1 MDSAARTPAV
11 LLLVLLCIVGPPF
24 SRAFEEPGHE
34 HGLPNL
40 DKRLDSQSAD
50 KPLPA
55 EKSAAAGKLRGQV
68 HGLHV
73 EHDVVRQSPKHIAAT
88 SGFLTGPGGEGAT
101 ISAAGART
109 VPAGDPHRVI
119 KAFLNEHRAAFGHG
133 AELLDQTRLKT
144 DFVARNNNLRTIVW
158 EQRLDD
164 ISVYESV
171 LIGHVTAR
179 GELVSVSS
187 QLVAEPSA
195 AANAGT
201 PNRVALQ
208 NAPTLSDTEAVRL
221 AADSLGELLA
231 ASDIVSLTAQ
241 PAGSERRQTFKAGG
255 LPGTAQA
262 KLTWLP
268 LNESSLRLCWE
279 IDLTRR
285 FNSERYRVLLDAQTG
300 ELQIR
305 QRLTVYL
312 TPASFN
318 VFTSD
323 SPSPFSPG
331 WQTPDTNQ
339 PPLVPRTLV
348 TLSALNTNASP
359 IGWISDGGNET
370 RGNNVDAHTDL
381 NGDDIP
387 DLPRPQGSP
396 FRVFNPPLDL
406 AQSPTTYSDAA
417 VVQLFY
423 WCNWMHDR
431 LYELGFDE
439 ASGNFQKDNFG
450 RGGLGNDAIIADAQ
464 DGSGFNNANFT
475 PSPDGVPG
483 RIQMFIWTGPNPDV
497 DGDFDAEVV
506 LHEYVHGLS
515 TRLVGGG
522 VGISSSQAAGMG
534 EGWSDFYALAF
545 LSEPGDDLDAAYGFG
560 GYVTHQ
566 LSVLRENYYF
576 GIRRY
581 PYSTDLSKNPLT
593 FKDIDP
599 AQISPHPGV
608 PMNPL
613 YTFSPLQAP
622 EVHAQGEVWCAM
634 LWEARANLIRKHG
647 FSVGNQLILQ
657 LVTDG
662 MKLSPPNPTF
672 TQARDAIILA
682 DLVNNSGANYGDLW
696 AAFAKRGLG
705 FSAIAA
711 NTATTS
717 GIVEAYDLPDA
728 LFLNNT
734 ATFAASGPVG
744 GPINPACLAYPI
756 TNISTQAVVWSVSAN
771 QSWLSLSPSNGTLAP
786 GEAAV
791 VNACLTA
798 DANALPLGYFTD
810 TITFSN
816 HVTGITQTRR
826 AEVRVLSFA
835 AMPFHEDFES
845 GVIGPAWSVTGTA
858 DYQTRLT
865 FLDEPHGGTNH
876 LILDC
881 VGGRRSRNE
890 LTLGLDLGGYTNVV
904 LKFWARS
911 FGDEADGPP
920 TRPFQV
926 GADFDGVA
934 ISEDGVTWYEVQS
947 LRDIPPIYTEFT
959 VDLDAALEAFGLRY
973 TSTFQIRFNQVD
985 DFAVPFDGIALDDIS
1000 VTGNPATRLLLTIPT
1015 AAREGD
1021 SVLVERG
1028 VVQLGSPVATPTVI
1042 SLSISDTKKLSVP
1055 PTVTVPAGTNRVEF
1069 IIRVFDDAQ
1078 LDGTVPV
1085 IIRADAPGYFS
1096 SSATINVADNE
1107 KATLRV
1113 NLPRKI
1119 REGGRL
1125 QKEGIVR
1132 VHPRPSRDVLVRLQA
1147 SHPEELRVP
1156 GSVTIAAGEASAE
1169 FDLVAV
1175 DDNRIDGAKPVMV
1188 TAHVDNWIDGGD
1200 SILVLDNEI
1209 PRVTVVLPPSISEAD
1224 GVKTNAGIVRLSGTL
1239 STSLSV
1245 SLSSSDATRLTVP
1258 SSVEIPAGALEQHF
1272 DLTAIDNATTEGM
1285 RSVRIRPSAA
1295 GFSSRAGTIDIIDDE
1310 TPPLVYNPEPAN
1322 GATNIPVSVELR
1334 WSAGVGE
1341 ILRNGGF
1348 ETGDFS
1354 GWLAVNG
1361 CYGAW
1366 IINDGTINP
1375 DGPEETNAPVSG
1387 SYNALVAQIGGGT
1400 HLLFQDVRIPAE
1412 ALGATLSWTD
1422 RIRNHASYF
1431 APNQVFRAEIRDQQN
1446 TVLDVAFTTQLGDPL
1461 LSEWTPRQFSLD
1473 RYRGQT
1479 VRIAFYQEDSTGY
1492 FNTYLDDVSVRLG
1505 DAATPTTFDVYFGTT
1520 TNLGPA
1526 EFLGNTTNASWTTP
1540 GLSLNSTYYWQVRA
1554 RRGSSVAAGPLW
1566 QFTTRGVGRVHHFEW
1581 ARVASPQT
1589 TGERFPIT
1597 VTAKDDLN
1605 NTVKDFTGAV
1615 AVAGLPGSG
1624 TASSIVISELDV
1636 GLGDSVE
1643 FLNVSGLPV
1652 DLSGWQIS
1660 IYDNTSWPAPVGT
1673 VTIPSGAVCPAGAMF
1688 TLSDNGEAPGQF
1700 PRLELGTNVNW
1711 SFAPLGNP
1719 MAVLMRDAG
1728 GDVVDFV
1735 SAGNAD
1741 AERITVPRK
1750 IPAAKWSG
1758 LPVFV
1763 VVTNTTFTIQRT
1775 GAADHNDASDWTAA
1789 APTFG
1794 AFNDGLEL
1802 PFAPQGNVPVS
1813 PNLLTNFVTGVWNGF
1828 LTVEAAAPRLTLEAR
1843 SPTGRSGRA
1852 NEIAVVTPND
1862 IAVTVADSP
1871 DVTLVGGEL
1880 RYFVTV
1886 TNPGPTRVT
1895 GLFLTNF
1902 LPSGV
1907 TFVSS
1912 STFNGACTNLDG
1924 SILCALDGLSAG
1936 DSARITFNTRT
1947 LTMGTLTNTAIIS
1960 RAAGDPFLGNNQAS
1974 AVTTVTGPFITVTNV
1989 ALTEGSGVTNRL
2001 RIPIR
2006 LSEPAPLPVSVEFAT
2021 SNFTATAGLD
2031 YLATNG
2037 VLVFEPGVT
2046 NLSVEVAVIGDRVD
2060 ESLDIFFVNLSSATN
2075 GVIAVGQ
2082 ARCRVTDDDPTPQ
2095 LAIRDVIVTEG
2106 STGSTNFAEFILQL
2120 SGLSGIEVSS
2130 TFSTADRTATAP
2142 SDYLTTFGTI
2152 TFQPGVTSQII
2163 RVPIVGDRRFEPEE
2177 SFTLILFNTVGMV
2190 PPSVPPKVTILD
2202 DDDREL
2208 DHFVWSD
2215 VPSPQFVDVPFMAT
2229 LSARDGLDRPA
2240 TSFTG
2245 PVNVRGIANRR
2256 SVGIGSG
2263 TNTWDYPL
2271 ATLFHDARAQIIYL
2285 ANELGGAGKI
2295 NGLTLNVAAVPGQT
2309 LSNWTIRLKH
2319 SLMTNYT
2326 RAAWETSGWTIVY
2339 QRAETIT
2346 SPGRATFLFE
2356 TPFDYNGTNSL
2367 LADFS
2372 FNDVSFTV
2380 SGLVRSTI
2388 TPQRRALVFQTDSAF
2403 GDPLRWDGSSA
2414 PPPLLVDR
2422 IPNLEVQ
2429 FETPVNLS
2437 PAEPVTVT
2445 NGIWIG
2451 PVTVHEPW
2459 RNLFLRASDGD
2470 GRIAEGNTFDVES
2483 SADTDG
2489 DGLPDAWERGY
2500 FGSINGGASDDVD
2513 GDGVNSLQ
2521 EFRSGTNP
2529 ADRESAALIRSVR
2542 ANGADLVVRFRSVNA
2557 KLYQLEKSPALGT
2570 GNWALVGSAIPGN
2583 GTELSVTDPGATRT
2597 GGWFYR
2603 LRVLP

>member
-1 MDSAARTPAV
+1 MDSFTSTPA
-11 LLLVLLCIVGPPF
+11 LILLVVLCVVSSPS

-34 HGLPNL
+34 HSLPNL
-40 DKRLDSQSAD
+40 DKRLDTAPAG
-50 KPLPA
+50 KALPA
-55 EKSAAAGKLRGQV
+55 GKSTGAQKLRGQL
-68 HGLHV
+68 HGLRV
-73 EHDVVRQSPKHIAAT
+73 EHDAVRQSPKHIAST

-101 ISAAGART
+101 ITAAGART
-109 VPAGDPHRVI
+109 LPAGDPHRVI

-144 DFVARNNNLRTIVW
+144 DVTARHNNLRTIVW

-164 ISVYESV
+164 ISVYESM
-171 LIGHVTAR
+171 LIGHLTAR

-187 QLVAEPSA
+187 QLVAEPAA

-208 NAPTLSDTEAVRL
+208 NAPPRSAAEAVRI
-221 AADSLGELLA
+221 AAESLGEIPA
-231 ASDIVSLTAQ
+231 ASDIIALTPQ
-241 PAGSERRQTFKAGG
+241 PAGNERRQTFKAGS

-268 LNESSLRLCWE
+268 MNESTLRLCWE
-279 IDLTRR
+279 IDITRR
-285 FNSERYRVLLDAQTG
+285 FNSERYRVVIDAQTG

-305 QRLTVYL
+305 HRLTVYL
-312 TPASFN
+312 TPATFN

-331 WQTPDTNQ
+331 WPTPNTNQ

-348 TLSALNTNASP
+348 TLTALNTNASP
-359 IGWISDGGNET
+359 IGWISEGGNET

-396 FRVFNPPLDL
+396 FRVFDPPLDL
-406 AQSPTTYSDAA
+406 TQSPTTSSDAA

-439 ASGNFQKDNFG
+439 ASGNYQKDNFG

-475 PSPDGVPG
+475 PSADGVAG
-483 RIQMFIWTGPNPDV
+483 RIQMFIWTGPEPDI

-506 LHEYVHGLS
+506 IHEYVHGLS

-522 VGISSSQAAGMG
+522 AGISSSQAAGMG
-534 EGWSDFYALAF
+534 EGWSDFYALAL
-545 LSEPGDDLDAAYGFG
+545 LSEPGDDIDAAYGFG
-560 GYVTHQ
+560 GYVTSQ

-599 AQISPHPGV
+599 AQISEHPGV
-608 PMNPL
+608 PLSPL
-613 YTFSPLQAP
+613 FTFSPLQAP

-647 FSVGNQLILQ
+647 FTTGSQLILQ

-672 TQARDAIILA
+672 TQARDGIILA
-682 DLVNNSGANYGDLW
+682 DLVNNNGANYGDLW

-705 FSAIAA
+705 FSALAP

-717 GIVEAYDLPDA
+717 GILEAYDLPDA

-734 ATFAASGPVG
+734 ATFAASGSIG
-744 GPINPACLAYPI
+744 GPLAPACLAYPI
-756 TNISTQAVVWSVSAN
+756 TNISTQAVIWSVRADAP
-771 QSWLSLSPSNGTLAP
+771 WLSLSPASGTLAP
-786 GEAAV
+786 GQAAV
-791 VNACLTA
+791 VNACLTSAA
-798 DANALPLGYFTD
+798 DALPLGFFSD

-816 HVTGITQTRR
+816 HVTGIAQTRR

-845 GVIGPAWSVTGTA
+845 GTLGAAWSVTGTA
-858 DYQTRLT
+858 DYQTRIT
-865 FLDEPHGGTNH
+865 FMAEPHGGSNH
-876 LILDC
+876 VVLDAL
-881 VGGRRSRNE
+881 GGRRSRNE

-904 LKFWARS
+904 LQFWARS

-920 TRPFQV
+920 PRPFQV

-934 ISEDGVTWYEVQS
+934 ISADGVNWHEVRS
-947 LRDIPPIYTEFT
+947 LRDIPPVYTEFT
-959 VDLDAALEAFGLRY
+959 VDLDAALEAAGLRHS
-973 TSTFQIRFNQVD
+973 STFQIRFNQVD
-985 DFAVPFDGIALDDIS
+985 DFAIPFDGIALDDIS
-1000 VTGNPATRLLLTIPT
+1000 VTGNPATRLFVSLPVG
-1015 AAREGD
+1015 AREGD
-1021 SVLVERG
+1021 GVLRERG
-1028 VVQLGSPVATPTVI
+1028 VVELSAPVSQPIPITLTV
-1042 SLSISDTKKLSVP
+1042 SEAKELSVP
-1055 PTVTVPAGTNRVEF
+1055 AMVTIPAGSNRVEF
-1069 IIRVFDDAQ
+1069 SLRVLEDAV

-1085 IIRADAPGYFS
+1085 AIRADAPGFFGGG
-1096 SSATINVADNE
+1096 ATIAIADNE
-1107 KATLRV
+1107 KAALRV

-1119 REGGRL
+1119 REGGPLR
-1125 QKEGIVR
+1125 KEGIVR
-1132 VHPRPSRDVLVRLQA
+1132 VHPRPVRDVRVRLHA
-1147 SHPEELRVP
+1147 SHPGELGIP
-1156 GSVTIAAGEASAE
+1156 GSVTIAAGEAFAA
-1169 FDLVAV
+1169 FDLAAV
-1175 DDNRIDGAKPVMV
+1175 DDNRIDGAKNVTV
-1188 TAHVDNWIDGGD
+1188 TAHVDNWIDGSD

-1209 PRVTVVLPPSISEAD
+1209 PRVSVVLPPSITETD

-1239 STSLSV
+1239 PTSLSV
-1245 SLSSSDATRLTVP
+1245 SLSSSDTTRLTVP
-1258 SSVEIPAGALEQHF
+1258 AVVEIPAGALEQRF
-1272 DLTAIDNATTEGM
+1272 PLTAIDNAVTEGL
-1285 RSVRIRPSAA
+1285 RSVRIRPDAA
-1295 GFSSRAGTIDIIDDE
+1295 GFSSRAGTIDVIDDE
-1310 TPPLVYNPEPAN
+1310 TPPLVFNPEPAD

-1348 ETGDFS
+1348 ESGDFT
-1354 GWLAVNG
+1354 GWLATNSAF
-1361 CYGAW
+1361 GAW
-1366 IINDGTINP
+1366 IINDGTVDP
-1375 DGPEETNAPVSG
+1375 DGPEPTNAPVNG
-1387 SYNALVAQIGGGT
+1387 RFNALVAQIGGGT
-1400 HLLFQDVRIPAE
+1400 QLLFQDVFIPAD

-1431 APNQVFRAEIRDQQN
+1431 APNQVFRAEIRNEQDA
-1446 TVLDVAFTTQLGDPL
+1446 VLDVAFTTQPGDPL
-1461 LSEWTPRQFSLD
+1461 LSEWTPRQFALD

-1479 VRIAFYQEDSTGY
+1479 VRIAFFQEDGMGF
-1492 FNTYLDDVSVRLG
+1492 FNTYLDEVSVRLG
-1505 DAATPTTFDVYFGTT
+1505 DTAIATTFDVYLGTT

-1526 EFLGNTTNASWTTP
+1526 ELLGNTTNASWTVP
-1540 GLSLNSTYYWQVRA
+1540 GLALNSTYFWRVRA
-1554 RRGSSVAAGPLW
+1554 RRGATATTGPLW
-1566 QFTTRGVGRVHHFEW
+1566 RFATRGVGRVHHFEW
-1581 ARVASPQT
+1581 ARVASPQV

-1615 AVAGLPGSG
+1615 TVAGLPGSG
-1624 TASSIVISELDV
+1624 TASSIVISELDI
-1636 GLGDSVE
+1636 GLGDSAE

-1660 IYDNTSWPAPVGT
+1660 IYDNRSWPAPVGT
-1673 VTIPSGAVCPAGAMF
+1673 VTIPPGSICPPGAMF
-1688 TLSDNGEAPGQF
+1688 TLSDNGEAPGEF
-1700 PRLELGTNVNW
+1700 PRLELGTNVNL

-1719 MAVLMRDAG
+1719 MAVLLRDAG

-1741 AERITVPRK
+1741 PEQITEPRK
-1750 IPAAKWSG
+1750 IPAAEWSG
-1758 LPVFV
+1758 LPLFV
-1763 VVTNTTFTIQRT
+1763 VVTNTTFTLQRT

-1789 APTFG
+1789 RPTFG
-1794 AFNDGLEL
+1794 AFNDGLEV
-1802 PFAPQGNVPVS
+1802 PFARSGDIPVS
-1813 PNLLTNFVTGVWNGF
+1813 PALLTNFVTGVWNGF

-1843 SPTGRSGRA
+1843 NAAGRSGRA
-1852 NEIAVVTPND
+1852 NETAVVTPND
-1862 IAVTVADSP
+1862 ISVAVTDSP
-1871 DVTLVGGEL
+1871 DVTLVGGQL
-1880 RYFVTV
+1880 RYLVTV

-1895 GLFLTNF
+1895 GLFLTNL
-1902 LPSGV
+1902 LPAGV
-1907 TFVSS
+1907 DFISYA
-1912 STFNGACTNLDG
+1912 TFNGACTNLG
-1924 SILCALDGLSAG
+1924 GAILCALDGLSGG

-1947 LTMGTLTNTAIIS
+1947 LLMGTLTNTALIS
-1960 RAAGDPFLGNNQAS
+1960 HTAGDPFPGNNQAS
-1974 AVTTVTGPFITVTNV
+1974 AVTTVTGPFITVTNA

-2006 LSEPAPLPVSVEFAT
+2006 LSAPAPLPVSVEFAT

-2031 YLATNG
+2031 YFATNG

-2046 NLSVEVAVIGDRVD
+2046 NLSVEVAVIGDRID
-2060 ESLDIFFVNLSSATN
+2060 ESLDIFFLNLFSATN
-2075 GVIAVGQ
+2075 GVIAVAQG
-2082 ARCRVTDDDPTPQ
+2082 RCRVTDDDPTPQ
-2095 LAIRDVIVTEG
+2095 LTIRDVTVTEG
-2106 STGSTNFAEFILQL
+2106 FAGSTNFAELVLQL
-2120 SGLSGIEVSS
+2120 SGLSSLEVSAAFTTS
-2130 TFSTADRTATAP
+2130 DRTATAP

-2152 TFQPGVTSQII
+2152 TFAAGVTSQTI
-2163 RVPIVGDRRFEPEE
+2163 RVPIVGDRRFEPGE
-2177 SFTLILFNTVGMV
+2177 SFTLTLFNTVGIV
-2190 PPSVPPKVTILD
+2190 PPGTPPTVTILD

-2215 VPSPQFVDVPFMAT
+2215 VPSPQFVDVPFITT
-2229 LSARDGLDRPA
+2229 LSARDGLDRPT

-2245 PVNVRGIANRR
+2245 PVAVRGIANRR

-2271 ATLFHDARAQIIYL
+2271 ATLFHDARTQIIYL
-2285 ANELGGAGKI
+2285 PGELGGAGTI
-2295 NGLTLNVAAVPGQT
+2295 NGLTLTLAAAPGQT

-2319 SLMTNYT
+2319 SPLTNYS
-2326 RAAWETSGWTIVY
+2326 RAAWETSGWTTVSR
-2339 QRAETIT
+2339 RAETIT
-2346 SPGRATFLFE
+2346 APGRTTFLFE
-2356 TPFDYNGTNSL
+2356 TPFDYDGTHSL
-2367 LADFS
+2367 LVDFS
-2372 FNDVSFTV
+2372 FDNASFTV
-2380 SGLVRSTI
+2380 NGLARSTL

-2403 GDPLRWDGSSA
+2403 GDPLQWDASTA
-2414 PPPLLVDR
+2414 PPPLLVER

-2445 NGIWIG
+2445 NGVWIG
-2451 PVTVHEPW
+2451 PITVHEPW
-2459 RNLFLRASDGD
+2459 QNLFLRASDGE
-2470 GRIAEGNTFDVES
+2470 GHIAEGNTFAVDS

-2489 DGLPDAWERGY
+2489 DGLPDAWERRH
-2500 FGSINGGASDDVD
+2500 FSSINGGAGDDAD
-2513 GDGVNSLQ
+2513 GDGVDSLR

-2529 ADRESAALIRSVR
+2529 TDRQSAALIRSVR
-2542 ANGADLVVRFRSVNA
+2542 ALGADLVVRFSSVNA
-2557 KLYQLEKSPALGT
+2557 KLYQLEKSTALGT
-2570 GNWALVGSAIPGN
+2570 GNWNPVGTPIPGD
-2583 GTELSVTDPGATRT
+2583 GTDLSVTDPGAAQT